1 MSAVITNSKL
11 ATDHLGNASR
21 GPQIGPIAIRE
32 WSFEQ
37 QSDQAPALRGI
48 QLPRTA
54 GREAHL
60 QRSCSTPS
68 PCIAPVHH
76 RTSIA
81 SDAPRHF
88 IQRVTTIQ
96 QLQSSLAP
104 IFQEICASLR
114 SGHRCSLLGTP
125 IIALFMHISIVE
137 PFLRAKGE
145 DCDSQQEV
153 THVLRERAQRQ
164 CCRLLDLSWESG
176 SPVLCAKAAASFEAM
191 RQIRSV
197 LA

>member
-1 MSAVITNSKL
+1 MSAGITNSKI
-11 ATDHLGNASR
+11 ATVHVGNARR

-125 IIALFMHISIVE
+125 IIALFMHISIALNACILSRE
-137 PFLRAKGE
+137 LIGLNIRGAPAPPRHRDRTLRDPVAHTLSPLPLSHFASNGSRTNE
-145 DCDSQQEV
+145 AYCN
-153 THVLRERAQRQ
+153 
-164 CCRLLDLSWESG
+164 RLD
-176 SPVLCAKAAASFEAM
+176 
-191 RQIRSV
+191 
-197 LA
+197 

>member
-125 IIALFMHISIVE
+125 IIALFMHISIMMILGTFFLSCWIY
-137 PFLRAKGE
+137 PFFVK
-145 DCDSQQEV
+145 DYPS
-153 THVLRERAQRQ
+153 
-164 CCRLLDLSWESG
+164 LSCFSIC
-176 SPVLCAKAAASFEAM
+176 SP
-191 RQIRSV
+191 
-197 LA
+197 